1 MAAKRLLGLVA
12 GRIKQIAA
20 VVVSA
25 ARAGAFAAG
34 GTADWIDGISAAD
47 WNDGT
52 YGTHYTGMVN
62 QNGRYIY
69 CFRGGASNVLDAYDI
84 AANTW
89 ISGIA
94 YGQQME
100 TFTTGSCSVDLDGY
114 IYIQKDA
121 TGRIYRFDVAKHAL
135 EPWVLNPVPQGAAVV
150 GDKMFMTTLNEGATR
165 LNYLY
170 TLGNTR
176 AELTRWLVI

>member
-1 MAAKRLLGLVA
+1 VA
-12 GRIKQIAA
+12 GQVAHP
-20 VVVSA
+20 
-25 ARAGAFAAG
+25 
-34 GTADWIDGISAAD
+34 TDWIDGVQTAD
-47 WNDGT
+47 WNDGS
-52 YGTHYTGMVN
+52 YATHYTGTVN

-69 CFRGGASNVLDAYDI
+69 SFRGAGSNVLDVYDI

-121 TGRIYRFDVAKHAL
+121 TGRVFRFNVAKNVL
-135 EPWVLNPVPQGAAVV
+135 EPWVLNPVPQGAAVA
-150 GDKMFMTTLNEGATR
+150 GDKMFMTTFREGASEV
-165 LNYLY
+165 NFLY

-176 AELTRWLVI
+176 SDLTRWVVI